1 MVTRK
6 RGSGCGVDRLEIVFD
21 DERLIADAGLVL
33 PALLCERLGAERVVD
48 AAVSRDGAPAIGAA
62 AGSKALSVCFAM
74 LAGADSI
81 DDCDRLRAGATEAV
95 LPVAPRAATTLGN
108 WLRGF
113 SFGQVRQLDAAAGEL
128 LARAWRAGA
137 RPERL
142 LIDLDSSISEVHGHR
157 KRGAEYGHTRTL
169 GYHPLFASSAETGEV
184 LHTRLR
190 RGGANTQYGVK
201 RFFEET
207 IARCRRAGHQGG
219 FLVRADAG
227 FVNYDLFRAIIRH
240 GGSFSVATP
249 LQPRIRAAVE
259 QIPEE
264 AWQPIPYPVSSG
276 LAEIAETTVEVAAKH
291 RRGPHPLPE
300 RLRLVVRRVLNH
312 DPSHPQQP
320 LFSEYRYFPILTNR
334 TDELATV
341 EAEHRDH
348 AKIELVIRDLKDAGL
363 AHLPSGKMYAN
374 MAWLVLASLAHN
386 LQRWIAILG
395 LAERRIT
402 QHRTIRNRYLA
413 IPGRI
418 ASHAR
423 RLRLRLPASWPW
435 RQRFLTA
442 IQRIRALPAPS

>member
-227 FVNYDLFRAIIRH
+227 FVNYDLFPRSFATAAASRLRH
-240 GGSFSVATP
+240 RCSLGYARPSSRSPTRRGSQSPTRSPAASPRSPRPRSRSPPSTAAAHTPCPSGCASSCGACSTTTPATP
-249 LQPRIRAAVE
+249 
-259 QIPEE
+259 
-264 AWQPIPYPVSSG
+264 SS
-276 LAEIAETTVEVAAKH
+276 
-291 RRGPHPLPE
+291 RCS
-300 RLRLVVRRVLNH
+300 
-312 DPSHPQQP
+312 PS
-320 LFSEYRYFPILTNR
+320 T
-334 TDELATV
+334 ATS
-341 EAEHRDH
+341 R
-348 AKIELVIRDLKDAGL
+348 
-363 AHLPSGKMYAN
+363 S
-374 MAWLVLASLAHN
+374 
-386 LQRWIAILG
+386 
-395 LAERRIT
+395 
-402 QHRTIRNRYLA
+402 
-413 IPGRI
+413 
-418 ASHAR
+418 
-423 RLRLRLPASWPW
+423 
-435 RQRFLTA
+435 
-442 IQRIRALPAPS
+442 